1 MLTVDHCFGSN
12 VRQSAAFRLPI
23 WIALAALALPIR
35 AHAQFTGGVSATAQF
50 ESNSNVFDVPS
61 GFEPPGTN
69 NFRRSDTDFAYG
81 ADLDG
86 SYKWGRQELF
96 GTLYAKEFNYQHY
109 TDLNHNDYKFDGG
122 LNWKL
127 GDIWDGK
134 LEAART
140 HNMVPF
146 YELSGSPLALSIVTE
161 QKESALIG
169 VKLNSEWRLEG
180 SAYISKADEP
190 IPEAPDLQLTQKSG
204 SMSLE
209 YSGIGHLTSGL
220 TAGYL
225 SGDYDGTNGT
235 INPSFHQETVAFL
248 ANYKLIRTTVEGQIG
263 YSRRSSDTGI
273 DNTSGLTGLIDFKQ
287 QLTPKTSVTAR
298 IERTINSYF
307 LNSGSEIDTDAS
319 VGVNWQTTYRLAVS
333 AGYTFTYRN
342 FPGQGNN
349 PIGSDRVDIQEDAN
363 MAIIY
368 KPQRWL
374 MIKPYA
380 SVDTRRSTFIG
391 GHYSSTVFGV
401 TITVTPYRSKR

>member
-1 MLTVDHCFGSN
+1 VNHWSCQGGRYLAC
-12 VRQSAAFRLPI
+12 ALLICA
-23 WIALAALALPIR
+23 ALAALALPIR
-35 AHAQFTGGVSATAQF
+35 AHAQFAGGASATAQF

-69 NFRRSDTDFAYG
+69 NFRRSDTYFAYG
-81 ADLDG
+81 ATLDG

-96 GTLYAKEFNYQHY
+96 GTLYSKEFNYQHY
-109 TDLNHNDYKFDGG
+109 TNLDHNDYKIDGG

-127 GDIWDGK
+127 GELWDGK
-134 LEAART
+134 LEGART

-146 YELSGSPLALSIVTE
+146 YNLSGSPLALSIVTE

-169 VKLNSEWRLEG
+169 LKLSSEWRLEG
-180 SAYISKADEP
+180 SGFFSRANEP

-209 YSGIGHLTSGL
+209 YLGIAGLTSGL
-220 TAGYL
+220 TAVYL

-235 INPSFHQETVAFL
+235 INPSFRQETVAFL
-248 ANYKLIRTTVEGQIG
+248 ADYKLRRTTVEGQVG
-263 YSRRSSDTGI
+263 YSRRTSDTGT

-287 QLTPKTSVTAR
+287 QLTPKTSVMAK

-307 LNSGSEIDTDAS
+307 LNAGSEIDTDAS
-319 VGVNWQTTYRLAVS
+319 VGINWQTTYKLAVS
-333 AGYTFTYRN
+333 AGYTFSYRN
-342 FPGQGNN
+342 YPGQGNN
-349 PIGSDRVDIQEDAN
+349 PVGSDRVDIQETAN
-363 MAIIY
+363 MGIIY
-368 KPQRWL
+368 QPQRWL

-380 SVDTRRSTFIG
+380 NVETRRSTFIG

-401 TITVTPYRSKR
+401 SVTVTPYKLKR